1 MEFECRLPFPF
12 LFNGLKHHRQIIVEF
27 IEKSIAENRSVS
39 DLNVRIVKLGNSMID
54 LYYGDLTALEI
65 ANDIMGVL
73 KMENRFNKAE
83 YHKHIVES
91 PKKYRTVQISDGS
104 DWTLLL
110 GKEEN
115 RFIHIHPSR
124 GSKFT
129 LRVKA
134 ISIKTALMLKVFF
147 AREVQ
152 CNELVSLVNT
162 VRLDY
167 LSESPIKNELDT
179 TRIKKVL
186 DLL

>member
-1 MEFECRLPFPF
+1 MDFECRLPFPF
-12 LFNGLKHHRQIIVEF
+12 LFNGLKHHRQIILEF
-27 IEKSIAENRSVS
+27 IQKSIVENRSVH
-39 DLNVRIVKLGNSMID
+39 DLNAGMVTLGNSMID
-54 LYYGDLTALEI
+54 LYFGDLTDLEI
-65 ANDIMGVL
+65 ASEIMGIL
-73 KMENRFNKAE
+73 KMKNKFDKEE
-83 YHKHIVES
+83 YHKYIVES
-91 PKKYRTVQISDGS
+91 PKKYKTVQISDGS

-124 GSKFT
+124 GSIFT

-152 CNELVSLVNT
+152 RNELVPLVNT